1 MTIKINIDSS
11 AFEGALSKVGPDIQK
26 AVYSA
31 IATTNTATIKV
42 ARRVHRHKT
51 RSGSLNKS
59 IVPTKTA
66 KSRGVKLN
74 LSIAKYAR
82 RIHDGDEKTGW
93 APDPFLT
100 NAFNEKTKKRHYLKK
115 IIININRVLKRVF

>member
-11 AFEGALSKVGPDIQK
+11 AFEGALSRVGPDIKK

-42 ARRVHRHKT
+42 ARREHSHRHKT
-51 RSGSLNKS
+51 RSGTLNKS
-59 IVPTKTA
+59 IMPTKSA
-66 KSRGVKLN
+66 KSRGIEIKSN
-74 LSIAKYAR
+74 IAKYGQY
-82 RIHDGDEKTGW
+82 IHDGFKGW

-100 NAFNEKTKKRHYLKK
+100 STFKEKWNKKHYQKK